1 MSQEVATFAAG
12 CFWCIE
18 TQFLQL
24 KGVQKVEP
32 GYIGGHVPSPTYQQV
47 CTGET
52 GHAEAINV
60 YYNPSLISYDE
71 LLEAFW
77 AAHDPTQLNRQ
88 GNDVGTQYRSAIF
101 YHNEEQ
107 KETAE
112 AYKKELNDKNVFNN
126 PVVTEISAYS
136 TFYPAEDYHLNYYN
150 HNPNQGYCVFVIKPK
165 LDKFRKVFADKLKS

>member
-1 MSQEVATFAAG
+1 MSLEVATFAAG

-18 TQFLQL
+18 AQFLQL

-52 GHAEAINV
+52 GHAEAINI

-107 KETAE
+107 KEKAE